1 MPRLSDPFQVK
12 GLHLRSRL
20 VMAPMVTGLAEDS
33 APGPAQIRW
42 YQDHAR
48 SGVGLVVVEACAVA
62 EDARITPFNLGLWD
76 DAQVPGLARL
86 AQAIQAEGAP
96 AVLQLVHGGAR
107 TYRADLAQER
117 IGPSPVAV
125 LLGPAPRAMTEA
137 EILGAVDAFARA
149 AGRARA
155 AGFGGVEIH
164 AAHYY
169 LLSQFLSPFTNRRS
183 DRWGGDRD
191 RRAALAVAV
200 TRAVRRAVGP
210 DYPVFCRLHA
220 VEFLQDGLSRED
232 IVHAAQVLEQ
242 AGVDVLDLSGIGT
255 ASMGEWQGQPFLNSS
270 SVLPKA
276 AAPGAF
282 GPYAG
287 GIRTAVGIPVIAVGK
302 LGEPGAAQEVL
313 DRGQADLVALARQLI
328 ADPRAA
334 EKLLTG
340 RDEEINRCRE
350 CLSCF
355 AAIRKGGVKCAVN
368 PAL

>member
-1 MPRLSDPFQVK
+1 
-12 GLHLRSRL
+12 
-20 VMAPMVTGLAEDS
+20 
-33 APGPAQIRW
+33 
-42 YQDHAR
+42 
-48 SGVGLVVVEACAVA
+48 
-62 EDARITPFNLGLWD
+62 
-76 DAQVPGLARL
+76 
-86 AQAIQAEGAP
+86 
-96 AVLQLVHGGAR
+96 
-107 TYRADLAQER
+107 
-117 IGPSPVAV
+117 
-125 LLGPAPRAMTEA
+125 MTEA